1 MTTVRKI
8 VRNVVALHM
17 QDPLDKAWRAM
28 RDQGL
33 SGLPVVDDA
42 LRLTGMLTEDDLL
55 VRGIPRKPLGWW
67 ATMIGEPDELAD
79 SYRRAVGTTVADLMS
94 PVAVSVDLDAP
105 LAEAATLMRDHRVQM
120 LPVIAEDALAG
131 VITAGDLVDGLALP
145 SAAGAGLATDAELVE
160 EMQRR
165 LESESWASRYRIHV
179 MVHHGILE
187 LTGLVNSAAER
198 AAILAMARSIPGCA
212 GVEDYVMARSEI
224 LRKVHRDPRI

>member
-8 VRNVVALHM
+8 VRNVVALHLE
-17 QDPLDKAWRAM
+17 DPLDKAWRVM

-33 SGLPVVDDA
+33 AGLPVVDGG
-42 LRLTGMLTEDDLL
+42 LHVTGVLTEDDLL
-55 VRGIPRKPLGWW
+55 VRYIPRKPLGWW

-79 SYRRAVGTTVADLMS
+79 SYRKAVGTTVADVMS

-105 LAEAATLMRDHRVQM
+105 LAEAAALMRDHGVRM

-131 VITAGDLVDGLALP
+131 IVTASDLVDDLALP
-145 SAAGAGLATDAELVE
+145 SAASAGLATDAELVE

-165 LESESWASRYRIHV
+165 LDGEAWAARYRIHV
-179 MVHHGILE
+179 AVHHGVLE
-187 LTGLVNSAAER
+187 LTGLVTSAAER
-198 AAILAMARSIPGCA
+198 AAILAMARTIPGCA